1 MLAYDP
7 STNPLNNNEWSFPLM
22 EIIHIVGFAF
32 SIGTV
37 AIVDLRLLG
46 LALPKQSPAQLL
58 KDMAPWT
65 LIGIAVMLMSGPI
78 IFSSDPVMYLYNG
91 SFQFKMAALLAA
103 IIFNYTIHR
112 KVAMADVSSSDAASS
127 MATSSNATPGLSKLV
142 AVISLTLWT
151 SVVFAG
157 LFIAFV

>member
-7 STNPLNNNEWSFPLM
+7 SSNPLNNNEWAFPLM
-22 EIIHIVGFAF
+22 EIIHITGFAF
-32 SIGTV
+32 SIGTI
-37 AIVDLRLLG
+37 AILDLRLLG
-46 LALPKQSPAQLL
+46 LALPKQSPSRLL
-58 KDMAPWT
+58 KDTAPWT

-78 IFSSDPVMYLYNG
+78 IFSSDPFMYLANG

-112 KVAMADVSSSDAASS
+112 KVAMADVPPSG
-127 MATSSNATPGLSKLV
+127 ATSGLTKLV
-142 AVISLTLWT
+142 AVTSLLLWT

>member
-7 STNPLNNNEWSFPLM
+7 SSNPLNNNEWSFPLM
-22 EIIHIVGFAF
+22 EIIHITGFAF
-32 SIGTV
+32 SIGTI
-37 AIVDLRLLG
+37 AILDLRLLG
-46 LALPKQSPAQLL
+46 LALPKQSPSQLL
-58 KDMAPWT
+58 KDTAPWT

-78 IFSSDPVMYLYNG
+78 IFSSDPFMYLANE

-112 KVAMADVSSSDAASS
+112 KVAMGDGAS
-127 MATSSNATPGLSKLV
+127 ALTKLV
-142 AVISLTLWT
+142 AVTSLLLWT

>member
-7 STNPLNNNEWSFPLM
+7 STNPLNNNEWAFPLM
-22 EIIHIVGFAF
+22 EIIHITGFAF
-32 SIGTV
+32 SIGTI
-37 AIVDLRLLG
+37 AILDLRLLG
-46 LALPKQSPAQLL
+46 LALPKQSPSQLL
-58 KDMAPWT
+58 KDTAPWT

-78 IFSSDPVMYLYNG
+78 IFSSDPFMYLANE

-112 KVAMADVSSSDAASS
+112 KVAMADG
-127 MATSSNATPGLSKLV
+127 TSGLTKLV
-142 AVISLTLWT
+142 AVISLLLWT